1 MIKSKF
7 SVTMRCNKYKKD
19 TIQEEEDKLDP
30 IKVDLELYLGEEDAK
45 KFIFKQSPIA
55 FFVDEFKV
63 LMKPDNNFNWSIT
76 LFKDEYIYIVLNS
89 DQVLSYIEENYINL
103 VVMRKVANVLSFDF
117 DAAVDLISPPAE
129 EF

>member
-7 SVTMRCNKYKKD
+7 SITMRCNKYKKD
-19 TIQEEEDKLDP
+19 TIQTEEDKLDP
-30 IKVDLELYLGEEDAK
+30 VKVDLELYLGEEDAK

-89 DQVLSYIEENYINL
+89 DQVLSCIEENYINL

-117 DAAVDLISPPAE
+117 DAAVDLISPPSE

>member
-19 TIQEEEDKLDP
+19 TIQTEDKLDP
-30 IKVDLELYLGEEDAK
+30 VKVDLELYLGEEDARN
-45 KFIFKQSPIA
+45 FIFKQSPIA

-76 LFKDEYIYIVLNS
+76 LFKDEYIYIVLNY

-103 VVMRKVANVLSFDF
+103 IVMRKVANVLSFDF

>member
-19 TIQEEEDKLDP
+19 TIQTEEDKLDP
-30 IKVDLELYLGEEDAK
+30 VKVDLELYLGEEDARN
-45 KFIFKQSPIA
+45 FIFKQSPIA

>member
-7 SVTMRCNKYKKD
+7 SITMRCNKYKKD
-19 TIQEEEDKLDP
+19 TIQTEEDKLDP
-30 IKVDLELYLGEEDAK
+30 VKVDLELYLGEEDAK

-103 VVMRKVANVLSFDF
+103 VVMRKVANVLSCDF

>member
-7 SVTMRCNKYKKD
+7 SITMRCNKYKKD

-30 IKVDLELYLGEEDAK
+30 VKVDLELYLGEEDAK

-55 FFVDEFKV
+55 FFVDKFKV

>member
-19 TIQEEEDKLDP
+19 TIHTDEDKLDP
-30 IKVDLELYLGEEDAK
+30 VKVDLELYLGEEDARN
-45 KFIFKQSPIA
+45 FIFKQSPIA
-55 FFVDEFKV
+55 FFVDEFKL

-76 LFKDEYIYIVLNS
+76 LFKDEYIYIVLNY

>member
-7 SVTMRCNKYKKD
+7 SITMRCNKYKKD
-19 TIQEEEDKLDP
+19 TIQTEEDKLDP
-30 IKVDLELYLGEEDAK
+30 VKVDLELYLGEEDAK
-45 KFIFKQSPIA
+45 KFIFKQSSIA

-89 DQVLSYIEENYINL
+89 YQVLSYIEENYINL
-103 VVMRKVANVLSFDF
+103 IVMRKVASVLSFDF

>member
-19 TIQEEEDKLDP
+19 TIQTEEDKLDP
-30 IKVDLELYLGEEDAK
+30 VKVDLELYLGEEDAK

>member
-19 TIQEEEDKLDP
+19 TIQTEEDKLDP
-30 IKVDLELYLGEEDAK
+30 VKVDLELYLGEEDAK
-45 KFIFKQSPIA
+45 NFIFKQSPIA

-76 LFKDEYIYIVLNS
+76 LFKDEYIYIVLNY

>member
-7 SVTMRCNKYKKD
+7 SITMRCNKYKKD
-19 TIQEEEDKLDP
+19 TIQTEEDKLDP
-30 IKVDLELYLGEEDAK
+30 VKVDLELYLGEEDVK

>member
-76 LFKDEYIYIVLNS
+76 LFKDEYIYIVLNP
-89 DQVLSYIEENYINL
+89 DQVLSCIEENYINL

>member
-7 SVTMRCNKYKKD
+7 SITMRCNKYKKD
-19 TIQEEEDKLDP
+19 TIQTEEDKLDP
-30 IKVDLELYLGEEDAK
+30 VKVDLELYLGEEDAK

-89 DQVLSYIEENYINL
+89 DQVLSFIEENYINL
-103 VVMRKVANVLSFDF
+103 IVMRKVANVLSFDF

>member
-19 TIQEEEDKLDP
+19 TIQTEEDKLDP
-30 IKVDLELYLGEEDAK
+30 VKVDLELYLGEEDAK
-45 KFIFKQSPIA
+45 NFIFKQSPIA

-63 LMKPDNNFNWSIT
+63 LMKPNNNFNWSIT

-89 DQVLSYIEENYINL
+89 DQVLSCIEENYINL

>member
-19 TIQEEEDKLDP
+19 TIQAEEDKLDP
-30 IKVDLELYLGEEDAK
+30 VKVDLELYLGEEDAK

-55 FFVDEFKV
+55 FFVDKFKV

>member
-30 IKVDLELYLGEEDAK
+30 VKVDLELYLGEEDAK

>member
-30 IKVDLELYLGEEDAK
+30 VKVDLELYLGEEDAK

-55 FFVDEFKV
+55 FFVDKFKV

-103 VVMRKVANVLSFDF
+103 IVMRKVANVLSFDF

>member
-1 MIKSKF
+1 
-7 SVTMRCNKYKKD
+7 MRCNKYKKD
-19 TIQEEEDKLDP
+19 NIQTEEDKLDP
-30 IKVDLELYLGEEDAK
+30 VKVDLELYLGEEDAE

>member
-19 TIQEEEDKLDP
+19 TIQTEEDKLDP
-30 IKVDLELYLGEEDAK
+30 VKVDLELYLGEEDAK

-89 DQVLSYIEENYINL
+89 DQVLSCIEENYINL

>member
-19 TIQEEEDKLDP
+19 TIQTEEDKLDP
-30 IKVDLELYLGEEDAK
+30 VKVDLELYLGEEDAK

-103 VVMRKVANVLSFDF
+103 IVMRKVANVLSFDF
-117 DAAVDLISPPAE
+117 DAAVDLISPPVE

>member
-19 TIQEEEDKLDP
+19 TTQPEGDKLDP
-30 IKVDLELYLGEEDAK
+30 VKVDLELYLGEEDAK
-45 KFIFKQSPIA
+45 SFILKQSPIA

-63 LMKPDNNFNWSIT
+63 LMKPDNNYNWAIT
-76 LFKDEYIYIVLNS
+76 LFKGEYIYIVLNTT
-89 DQVLSYIEENYINL
+89 QVLNYIEENYINL
-103 VVMRKVANVLSFDF
+103 IVMRKVANVLSFDF
-117 DAAVDLISPPAE
+117 DAAVDLISPPSE

>member
-19 TIQEEEDKLDP
+19 TIQTEDKLDP
-30 IKVDLELYLGEEDAK
+30 VKVDLELYLGEEDARN
-45 KFIFKQSPIA
+45 FIFKQSPIA

-76 LFKDEYIYIVLNS
+76 LFKDEYIYIVLNYC
-89 DQVLSYIEENYINL
+89 QVLSYIEENYINL
-103 VVMRKVANVLSFDF
+103 IVMRKVANVLSFDF

>member
-30 IKVDLELYLGEEDAK
+30 VKVDLELYLGEEDAK

-89 DQVLSYIEENYINL
+89 DQVLSFIEENYINL
-103 VVMRKVANVLSFDF
+103 IVMRKVANVLSFDF

>member
-7 SVTMRCNKYKKD
+7 SITMRCNKYKKD
-19 TIQEEEDKLDP
+19 TIQTEEDKLDP
-30 IKVDLELYLGEEDAK
+30 VKVDLELYLGEEDAK

-89 DQVLSYIEENYINL
+89 DQVLSFIEENYINL

>member
-19 TIQEEEDKLDP
+19 TIHEEEDKLDP
-30 IKVDLELYLGEEDAK
+30 VKVDLELYLGEEDAK

-89 DQVLSYIEENYINL
+89 DQVLSCIEENYINL

>member
-19 TIQEEEDKLDP
+19 TIQDEEDKLDP

-55 FFVDEFKV
+55 FFVDKFKV

-103 VVMRKVANVLSFDF
+103 IVMRKVANVLSFDF

>member
-7 SVTMRCNKYKKD
+7 SITMRCNKYKKD
-19 TIQEEEDKLDP
+19 TIQTEEDKLDP
-30 IKVDLELYLGEEDAK
+30 VKVDLELYIGEEDAK

>member
-19 TIQEEEDKLDP
+19 TIQTEEDKLDP
-30 IKVDLELYLGEEDAK
+30 VKVDLELYLGEEDARN
-45 KFIFKQSPIA
+45 FIFKQTPIA

-103 VVMRKVANVLSFDF
+103 IVIRKVANVLSFDF

>member
-7 SVTMRCNKYKKD
+7 SITMRCNKYKKD
-19 TIQEEEDKLDP
+19 TIQTEEDKLDP
-30 IKVDLELYLGEEDAK
+30 VKVDLALYLGEEDAK

-103 VVMRKVANVLSFDF
+103 IVMRKVANVLSFDF

>member
-19 TIQEEEDKLDP
+19 TIQTEEDKLDP
-30 IKVDLELYLGEEDAK
+30 VKVDLELYLGEEDARN
-45 KFIFKQSPIA
+45 FIFKQSPIA

-117 DAAVDLISPPAE
+117 DAAVDLISPPTE

>member
-19 TIQEEEDKLDP
+19 TIQTEEDKSEP
-30 IKVDLELYLGEEDAK
+30 VKVDLELYLGEEDAK

>member
-19 TIQEEEDKLDP
+19 TIQTEDKLDP
-30 IKVDLELYLGEEDAK
+30 VKVDLELYLGEEDARN
-45 KFIFKQSPIA
+45 FIFKQSPIA

-76 LFKDEYIYIVLNS
+76 LFKDEYIYIVLNY

-103 VVMRKVANVLSFDF
+103 IVMRKVVNVLSFDF

>member
-19 TIQEEEDKLDP
+19 TIQTEEDKLDP
-30 IKVDLELYLGEEDAK
+30 VKVDLELYLGEEDAK
-45 KFIFKQSPIA
+45 NFIFKQSPIA
-55 FFVDEFKV
+55 FFVDKFKV
-63 LMKPDNNFNWSIT
+63 LMKPNNNFNWSIT
-76 LFKDEYIYIVLNS
+76 LFKDEYIYIVLNP
-89 DQVLSYIEENYINL
+89 DQVLNYIEENYINL

>member
-7 SVTMRCNKYKKD
+7 SITMRCNKYKKD
-19 TIQEEEDKLDP
+19 TIQTEEDKLDP
-30 IKVDLELYLGEEDAK
+30 VKVDLELYLGEEDAK

-76 LFKDEYIYIVLNS
+76 LFKDEYIYIVLN
-89 DQVLSYIEENYINL
+89 
-103 VVMRKVANVLSFDF
+103 
-117 DAAVDLISPPAE
+117 
-129 EF
+129 

>member
-7 SVTMRCNKYKKD
+7 SITMRCNKYKKD
-19 TIQEEEDKLDP
+19 TIQTEEDKLDP
-30 IKVDLELYLGEEDAK
+30 VKVDLELYLGEEDAK

-76 LFKDEYIYIVLNS
+76 LFKDEYIYIVLNY

-103 VVMRKVANVLSFDF
+103 IVMRKVANVLSFDF

>member
-19 TIQEEEDKLDP
+19 TIQTEEDKLDP
-30 IKVDLELYLGEEDAK
+30 AKVDLELYLGEEDAK

-103 VVMRKVANVLSFDF
+103 IVMRKVANVLSFDF

>member
-19 TIQEEEDKLDP
+19 TTQAEGDKLDP
-30 IKVDLELYLGEEDAK
+30 VKVDLELYLGEEDAK
-45 KFIFKQSPIA
+45 NFILKQAPIA

-63 LMKPDNNFNWSIT
+63 LMKPDNNYNWTIT
-76 LFKDEYIYIVLNS
+76 LFKGEYIYIVLNTT
-89 DQVLSYIEENYINL
+89 QVLSYIEENYINL
-103 VVMRKVANVLSFDF
+103 IVMRKVANVLSFDF
-117 DAAVDLISPPAE
+117 DTAVDLISPPSE

>member
-7 SVTMRCNKYKKD
+7 SITMRCNKYKKD
-19 TIQEEEDKLDP
+19 TIQTEEDKLDP
-30 IKVDLELYLGEEDAK
+30 VKVDLELYLGEEDAK

-103 VVMRKVANVLSFDF
+103 IVMRKVANVLSFDF

-129 EF
+129 

>member
-19 TIQEEEDKLDP
+19 TIQTEEDKLDP
-30 IKVDLELYLGEEDAK
+30 VKVDLELYLGEEDAK
-45 KFIFKQSPIA
+45 NFIFKQSPIA

-63 LMKPDNNFNWSIT
+63 LMKPNNNFNWSIT

-89 DQVLSYIEENYINL
+89 DQVLSFIEENYINL
-103 VVMRKVANVLSFDF
+103 IVMRKVANVLSFDF

>member
-7 SVTMRCNKYKKD
+7 SITMRCNKYKKD
-19 TIQEEEDKLDP
+19 TIKTEEDKLDP
-30 IKVDLELYLGEEDAK
+30 VKVDLELYLGEEDAK

>member
-19 TIQEEEDKLDP
+19 TIQDKEDKLDP
-30 IKVDLELYLGEEDAK
+30 VKVDLELYLGEEDAK

-55 FFVDEFKV
+55 FFVDKFKV

-103 VVMRKVANVLSFDF
+103 IVMRKVANVLSFDF